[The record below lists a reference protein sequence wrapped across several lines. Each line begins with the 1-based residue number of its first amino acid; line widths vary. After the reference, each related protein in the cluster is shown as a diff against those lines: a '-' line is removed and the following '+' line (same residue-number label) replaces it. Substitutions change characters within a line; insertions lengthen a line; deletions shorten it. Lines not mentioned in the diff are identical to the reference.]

1 MQNVAI
7 IGAGPAGLVTAR
19 WLQEEGFRPVLF
31 EQGEHLGGQW
41 CGGAAHSGVWPA
53 MRTNTSRVMSAFSD
67 LDHGPEVPTY
77 PSNQQMRAYLERYAR
92 RFGLNEVLR
101 SQSRVVEVAQE
112 GDGWSVGVLA
122 ADGSVRREH
131 FGKVVV
137 ASGRYNKPRIPATP
151 GLETFS
157 GSGGV
162 LHTFQYRGAAHFQG
176 MRVVVA
182 GGSISALEIASELA
196 MHGVEVIVSQRKQ
209 RYILQKIVAGVPV
222 EHRVFTRFAA
232 LAGESFPPEVSG
244 RALRD
249 FILAT
254 SGNPEQF
261 GAPRPS
267 VNVFE
272 ANITQNQNY
281 LPLVAE
287 GRIVPRPAIRSI
299 SGRVVEFAD
308 GSRAEPD
315 AIVFGTGFDLHLP
328 FLGED
333 LRHTLG
339 ADEEG
344 LDLFAHTLHPAL
356 PGLGFAGLFHIAGPS
371 LPTLELQGR
380 WIAAQWSGQRP
391 AIAAEQFAQG
401 LAAARGVR
409 GESPMHALAVMF
421 ARLAGVEPDPAEHS
435 DLARALLFGPL
446 SPASFRLRGAHR
458 LDDAP
463 ERTHAAAAAFGAI
476 GDGDWTAEQRAQVAA
491 LAGAGNDVHLA
502 QLVGSWLEPRR
513 FDAKPAQ

>member
-7 IGAGPAGLVTAR
+7 IGAGPAGLVSAR
-19 WLQEEGFRPVLF
+19 WLQQEGFRPILF

-41 CGGAAHSGVWPA
+41 CGGAAYSGVWPA

-92 RFGLNEVLR
+92 RFGLLEVLR
-101 SQSRVVEVAQE
+101 TKSRVVEVAQDGE
-112 GDGWSVGVLA
+112 GWRVGVLA
-122 ADGSVRREH
+122 ADGSVRHER
-131 FGKVVV
+131 FSKVVV

-157 GSGGV
+157 GPGGF
-162 LHTFQYRGAAHFQG
+162 LHTFQYRGAARFQG

-196 MHGVEVIVSQRKQ
+196 MHGVEVMASQRKQ
-209 RYILQKIVAGVPV
+209 RYVLQKLVAGVPV

-254 SGNPEQF
+254 AGNPEQF

-267 VNVFE
+267 DNVFE
-272 ANITQNQNY
+272 ANITQNQNF

-287 GRIVPRPAIRSI
+287 GRITPRPAIRSI
-299 SGRVVEFAD
+299 SGRSVEFVD
-308 GSRAEPD
+308 GSRADAD

-328 FLGED
+328 FLGQD
-333 LRHTLG
+333 LRRTLG
-339 ADEEG
+339 ADDEG

-356 PGLGFAGLFHIAGPS
+356 PGLAFAGLFHIAGPS

-391 AIAAEQFAQG
+391 AITTAQFAQG

-409 GESPMHALAVMF
+409 GESPMHVLAVLF
-421 ARLAGVEPDPAEHS
+421 ARLADVEPDPAEFP
-435 DLARALLFGPL
+435 DLALDLLFGPL
-446 SPASFRLRGAHR
+446 SPASFRLSGSHR

-463 ERTHAAAAAFGAI
+463 DRTRAAAAAFGAI
-476 GDGDWTAEQRAQVAA
+476 ADGAWTPEQRAQIQA
-491 LAGAGNDVHLA
+491 LAGARNDVRLA
-502 QLVGSWLEPRR
+502 RLIGS
-513 FDAKPAQ
+513 

>member
-41 CGGAAHSGVWPA
+41 CGGAAHSGVWPS
-53 MRTNTSRVMSAFSD
+53 MCTNTSRVMSAFSD
-67 LDHGPEVPTY
+67 LDHGPEVPIY

-92 RFGLNEVLR
+92 RFGLDEVLR
-101 SQSRVVEVAQE
+101 TQSRVVEVAQE
-112 GDGWSVGVLA
+112 GDGWRVSTLA
-122 ADGSVRREH
+122 ADGSVRKER
-131 FGKVVV
+131 FSKVVV
-137 ASGRYNKPRIPATP
+137 ASGRYNKPRIPATA

-162 LHTFQYRGAAHFQG
+162 LHTFQYRGAARFQG

-196 MHGVEVIVSQRKQ
+196 MHGVEVIASQRKQ
-209 RYILQKIVAGVPV
+209 RYVLQKLVAGVPV

-249 FILAT
+249 FIVAT
-254 SGNPEQF
+254 AGNPEQF

-267 VNVFE
+267 DDVFE
-272 ANITQNQNY
+272 ANITQNQNF

-287 GRIVPRPAIRSI
+287 GRITTRPAIRSI
-299 SGRVVEFAD
+299 SGRDVEFVD
-308 GSRAEPD
+308 GSRAEVD

-328 FLGED
+328 FLGPD
-333 LRHTLG
+333 LRRSLG
-339 ADEEG
+339 ADDEG
-344 LDLFAHTLHPAL
+344 MDLFAHTLHPSL
-356 PGLGFAGLFHIAGPS
+356 PGIAFAGLFHIAGPS

-391 AIAAEQFAQG
+391 GITPEQFKQG

-409 GESPMHALAVMF
+409 GDTPMHALAVMF
-421 ARLAGVEPDPAEHS
+421 ARLAGVEPDPVEHS

-446 SPASFRLRGAHR
+446 SPASFRLSGSHR

-463 ERTHAAAAAFGAI
+463 VRTRAAAAAFGASA
-476 GDGDWTAEQRAQVAA
+476 DGAWTPEQRAQIEA
-491 LAGAGNDVHLA
+491 LAGVRNDVRLA
-502 QLVGSWLEPRR
+502 QLVG
-513 FDAKPAQ
+513 A

>member
-19 WLQEEGFRPVLF
+19 WLQEEGFRAVLF

-41 CGGAAHSGVWPA
+41 CGGAPNSGVWPS
-53 MRTNTSRVMSAFSD
+53 MCTNTSRVMSAFSD
-67 LDHGPEVPTY
+67 LDHGPEVPIY
-77 PSNQQMRAYLERYAR
+77 PSNQQMRAYLERYAG
-92 RFGLNEVLR
+92 RFGLNDVLHT
-101 SQSRVVEVAQE
+101 QSRVVEVAQE
-112 GDGWSVGVLA
+112 GDGWRVGVLA
-122 ADGSVRREH
+122 ADGSMRREL

-162 LHTFQYRGAAHFQG
+162 LHTFDYRGAARFQG
-176 MRVVVA
+176 MRMMVV

-196 MHGVEVIVSQRKQ
+196 MHGVEVIASQRKQ

-232 LAGESFPPEVSG
+232 LAGESFPPEASG

-249 FILAT
+249 FILSTA
-254 SGNPEQF
+254 GNPEQF

-267 VNVFE
+267 DNVFE
-272 ANITQNQNY
+272 ANITQNQNF

-287 GRIVPRPAIRSI
+287 GRITPRPAIRLI
-299 SGRVVEFAD
+299 SGRNVEFVD
-308 GSRAEPD
+308 GSRAEVD
-315 AIVFGTGFDLHLP
+315 AIVFGTGFDLDLP

-333 LRHTLG
+333 LRQTLG
-339 ADEEG
+339 ADDEG
-344 LDLFAHTLHPAL
+344 MDLFAHTLHPSL
-356 PGLGFAGLFHIAGPS
+356 PGFALAGLFHIVGPS

-380 WIAAQWSGQRP
+380 WIAAQWSGQLP
-391 AIAAEQFAQG
+391 GITSEQFTQG

-409 GESPMHALAVMF
+409 GEAPMHALAIMF

-435 DLARALLFGPL
+435 DLARALMFGPL
-446 SPASFRLRGAHR
+446 SPASFRLSGAHR
-458 LDDAP
+458 LDDAA
-463 ERTHAAAAAFGAI
+463 ERTRSAANAFGANA
-476 GDGDWTAEQRAQVAA
+476 DGAWTADQCAQIEA
-491 LAGAGNDVHLA
+491 LAGARNDERLA
-502 QLVGSWLEPRR
+502 RLVG
-513 FDAKPAQ
+513 